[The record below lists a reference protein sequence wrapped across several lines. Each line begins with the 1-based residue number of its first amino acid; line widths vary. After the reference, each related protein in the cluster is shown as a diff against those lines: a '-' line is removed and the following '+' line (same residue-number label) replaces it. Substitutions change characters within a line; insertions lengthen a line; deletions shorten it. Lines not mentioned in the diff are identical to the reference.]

1 MKQETLAAR
10 LKAKENNWKFE
21 VVKMILG
28 MDTTSDE
35 AKAKANATLI
45 GLLI

>member
-1 MKQETLAAR
+1 
-10 LKAKENNWKFE
+10 
-21 VVKMILG
+21 MILG